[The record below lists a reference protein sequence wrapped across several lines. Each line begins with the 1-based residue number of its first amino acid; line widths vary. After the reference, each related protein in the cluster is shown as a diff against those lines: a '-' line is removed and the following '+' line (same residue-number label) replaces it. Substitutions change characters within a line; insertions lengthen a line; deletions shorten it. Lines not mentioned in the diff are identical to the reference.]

1 MSVRALLIWALLTRA
16 DSAAAES
23 LVAARNLPAQ
33 TVIAPADLMQVEANI
48 SGALTLPAEAVGQ
61 ETRVAIYAGRPVRAS
76 DIGPPALIERNA
88 IVALEYRSGGLVIR
102 AEGRALARG
111 GAGET
116 IRVMNLESK
125 TTVSG
130 RIGADGLI
138 LVGGLP

>member
-1 MSVRALLIWALLTRA
+1 VVIPAGPAL
-16 DSAAAES
+16 AES

-33 TVIAPADLMQVEANI
+33 TLIAPGDVMQVEAVI
-48 SGALTLPAEAVGQ
+48 PGALGQPAEAVGL
-61 ETRVAIYAGRPVRAS
+61 ETKVAIYAGRPVRAG
-76 DIGPPALIERNA
+76 DIGPAALIERNA
-88 IVALEYRSGGLVIR
+88 IVALEYRAGGLVIR

-111 GAGET
+111 GVGET

-138 LVGGLP
+138 LVGGSP

>member
-1 MSVRALLIWALLTRA
+1 MMWRLLPFLIWADTA
-16 DSAAAES
+16 MAES

-33 TVIAPADLMQVEANI
+33 TLITPADLMQVEANI
-48 SGALTLPAEAVGQ
+48 SGALRHPSEAVGL
-61 ETRVAIYAGRPVRAS
+61 ETRVAIYAGRPVRFG
-76 DIGPPALIERNA
+76 DLGPAALIERNT

-111 GAGET
+111 GEGET

-130 RIGADGLI
+130 RVGADGLI
-138 LVGGLP
+138 LVGGFP